1 MARVH
6 KLLLTLASGS
16 ALYSGLVPALG
27 LGEIT
32 LHSALNQ
39 PLDAEIELLEVGDLN
54 DSEIKV
60 SLASADAFEHAGV
73 DRFLFLNDLRFS
85 PVIRGAG
92 SRIRVVS
99 NKPVREPYLNFIIE
113 VARPNGKLLREYT
126 LLLDPPGSVFT
137 AGAAPV
143 SPVRSVSVAT
153 SSSPPVQPKPAPAA
167 AQGKYY
173 QVARGD
179 SLWRIARRLSAG
191 SRMSQQQM
199 LDGIYALNA
208 QAFPGGD
215 INHLRVG
222 QSLLLPD
229 DAVLASQPAAV
240 VATAPA
246 APASQAPV
254 SAATTPPSPTLVE
267 LTQVQQRVDTSIAQG
282 EAERAQLRQD
292 IAELQARLEVM
303 QKQLSGSDQ
312 QMTELQ
318 TQVQQI
324 AATPAPAI
332 ETPQVQP
339 VREVSVIPAAQ
350 AAEQSAPAQASS
362 SGISPFWWAIMV
374 SGLVLLFLLD
384 WVLLRRSRREAQQQE
399 LEEAQATGKAKVAF
413 QHRHQ
418 DIQPAA
424 PAKLEPAPVA
434 AKATVAREVV
444 SLPSAKVHS
453 DALEGANIYI
463 AYGRWREALAVLR
476 SAVAQDPQRLEL
488 RYRLLEVLG
497 ELRDPVA
504 FTLEEAALRDLHAD
518 DERLAAIRA
527 GYADLASTSTP
538 VEPVFVLDE
547 STPASASASNE
558 PIDSLPSDFDGYPLD
573 ADWEQVSPFKPA
585 EPKRK
590 AAVVQA
596 FPTVEED
603 VGFPTNLQELPE
615 VFELTLDADTLSP
628 FGELPELTQAES
640 LDELT
645 VDFIDPMVSLD
656 DLDKLDA
663 RQENLTKLNLALAY
677 IEQGNIEAACSILN
691 EVISEGDD
699 QQKQEARDLLAK
711 IA

>member
-73 DRFLFLNDLRFS
+73 DRFIFLNDLRFS
-85 PVIRGAG
+85 PMIRGAG

-99 NKPVREPYLNFIIE
+99 SKPVLEPYLNFIVE

-126 LLLDPPGSVFT
+126 LLLDPPGS
-137 AGAAPV
+137 AYIASAAPV
-143 SPVRSVSVAT
+143 GQADVVPVAT
-153 SSSPPVQPKPAPAA
+153 PSPAQLQPGPAPAA
-167 AQGKYY
+167 TEGRRY
-173 QVARGD
+173 QVAQGD
-179 SLWRIARRLSAG
+179 NLWLIAKRLSAG
-191 SRMSQQQM
+191 SSMTQRQM
-199 LDGIYALNA
+199 LDGIYALNP

-215 INHLRVG
+215 INRLHVG

-229 DAVLASQPAAV
+229 AAAQTAAPVAVAATAQPAEAPALASAQPAV
-240 VATAPA
+240 
-246 APASQAPV
+246 
-254 SAATTPPSPTLVE
+254 PSGPTLEE
-267 LTQVQQRVDTSIAQG
+267 LTQAQQRADSSIAQG
-282 EAERAQLRQD
+282 EAERAELRQQ
-292 IAELQARLEVM
+292 ITELQAKLDSM

-312 QMTELQ
+312 QMSELQ
-318 TQVQQI
+318 AQLQQVSSAPASDAPQAQ
-324 AATPAPAI
+324 PAPA
-332 ETPQVQP
+332 VL
-339 VREVSVIPAAQ
+339 VIPAAE
-350 AAEQSAPAQASS
+350 AAEQPALAPVHESS
-362 SGISPFWWAIMV
+362 SGISPVWWSIMV

-384 WVLLRRSRREAQQQE
+384 WVLLRRSRREAQEQE
-399 LEEAQATGKAKVAF
+399 LQEAQTTGKAKVAF

-418 DIQPAA
+418 NVQPVA
-424 PAKLEPAPVA
+424 PASPEPAPVVVPLQ
-434 AKATVAREVV
+434 VAGV
-444 SLPSAKVHS
+444 SSPRVSS
-453 DALEGANIYI
+453 DALEAANVYI
-463 AYGRWREALAVLR
+463 AYGRWREALGVLR
-476 SAVAQDPQRLEL
+476 PAVVQEPQRLEL

-518 DERLAAIRA
+518 EERLAAIRA
-527 GYADLASTSTP
+527 RYSDVGSAA
-538 VEPVFVLDE
+538 VEPVFLLDE
-547 STPASASASNE
+547 ATPSLAEASNE
-558 PIDSLPSDFDGYPLD
+558 PMEGLQADFDGYPLD
-573 ADWEQVSPFKPA
+573 ADWEQISPFKTT
-585 EPKRK
+585 EPKAK
-590 AAVVQA
+590 AAVVA

-603 VGFPTNLQELPE
+603 TGFPTNLQELPE
-615 VFELTLDADTLSP
+615 VFELTLDADTLTP
-628 FGELPELTQAES
+628 FGELPELSQAVG

-645 VDFIDPMVSLD
+645 DEFVDPLVSLE

-663 RQENLTKLNLALAY
+663 RKENLTKLNLALAY